1 MAFKKKPQLESPTP
15 RTVKW
20 LKELK
25 TWTVKLTAWGT
36 KIAKRVGELGAAS
49 AAQEQRIKDLEAR
62 VAELEACCG
71 VTPKKAKKMSLMMK
85 LSGENDPPPPPKDW
99 P

>member
-25 TWTVKLTAWGT
+25 TWTIKLTAWGT
-36 KIAKRVGELGAAS
+36 KIAKRVGQ
-49 AAQEQRIKDLEAR
+49 QEQRIKDLEAR

-71 VTPKKAKKMSLMMK
+71 VTPKKGTKVAMLKKLA
-85 LSGENDPPPPPKDW
+85 GENDPPPPPKDW